1 MKQERTENEKQNEY
15 NRVMALYHHEK
26 QFSERGYQY
35 IAGID
40 EAGRG
45 PLAGPLVVAGVIL
58 PLDAFLP
65 RLNDS
70 KKLTVNQREKLYDE
84 IYNTAIAVNYAVISV
99 EEIDRINILQATLQ
113 GMSQVASALEPKVQ
127 AVMIDGPRGPQL
139 SVPSRC
145 IIGGDGLSASIA
157 AASIV
162 AKVVRD
168 RLMIQLD
175 QEFPAYGF
183 AQHKGYG
190 TKQHL
195 AAIEHFGACPLHR
208 RSFEPIKSQFSKEG
222 AL

>member
-1 MKQERTENEKQNEY
+1 MKQKWIETENQNEY
-15 NRVMALYHHEK
+15 NRVMALYNPEK

-58 PLDAFLP
+58 PLEAFLP
-65 RLNDS
+65 QLNDS

-84 IYNTAIAVNYAVISV
+84 IYNTAVAVTYAIISV
-99 EEIDRINILQATLQ
+99 EEIDRMNILQATLQ
-113 GMSQVASALEPKVQ
+113 GMSQVAAALEPKVQ

-139 SVPSRC
+139 PVPTQC
-145 IIGGDGLSASIA
+145 IVGGDGLSASIA

-190 TKQHL
+190 TKQHMS
-195 AAIEHFGACPLHR
+195 AIEHFGACPIHR
-208 RSFEPIKSQFSKEG
+208 RSFEPIKSKFSKEG